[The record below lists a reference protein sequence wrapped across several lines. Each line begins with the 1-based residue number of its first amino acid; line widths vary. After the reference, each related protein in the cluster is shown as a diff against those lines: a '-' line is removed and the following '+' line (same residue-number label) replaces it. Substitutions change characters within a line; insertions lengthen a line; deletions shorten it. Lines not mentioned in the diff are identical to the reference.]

1 MRKPLAL
8 AVLLLTLGPLQ
19 AQDPPG
25 TWYFA
30 VSGDSR
36 DCGDLIMP
44 KIARAIAEDR
54 DHPAAFYWHLGDFR
68 RMYGPD
74 CDVVKRTHPDWDCK
88 KRPEDQLGPEEM
100 NHYLDTAWDDFIER
114 QVRPFA
120 PIPVYLGIGN
130 HELGAGR
137 TRTEFQRKFQP
148 WLTSGPIHNQRVQEA
163 NDHFYSTEG
172 ATFFHF
178 VKNGVDFI
186 YLDNAGDDADFS
198 AEQLEWLENVLN
210 RDRKDKTVTT
220 IVAGMHA
227 ALPYSKENRHAMD
240 TTCQGLCSGQR
251 AYDLLYR
258 TQKLGGKHV
267 YVFASHSHL
276 FVGELFKTDEHDGQ
290 VIMGWLTGA
299 AGAEQYRKDTE
310 RIQYGY

>member
-36 DCGDLIMP
+36 DCGDLIVP
-44 KIARAIAEDR
+44 KIARAIADDR

-130 HELGAGR
+130 HEL
-137 TRTEFQRKFQP
+137 
-148 WLTSGPIHNQRVQEA
+148 
-163 NDHFYSTEG
+163 
-172 ATFFHF
+172 
-178 VKNGVDFI
+178 
-186 YLDNAGDDADFS
+186 
-198 AEQLEWLENVLN
+198 
-210 RDRKDKTVTT
+210 
-220 IVAGMHA
+220 
-227 ALPYSKENRHAMD
+227 
-240 TTCQGLCSGQR
+240 
-251 AYDLLYR
+251 
-258 TQKLGGKHV
+258 
-267 YVFASHSHL
+267 
-276 FVGELFKTDEHDGQ
+276 
-290 VIMGWLTGA
+290 
-299 AGAEQYRKDTE
+299 
-310 RIQYGY
+310 